1 MSNDDSTTISVSKD
15 TRDELDALK
24 REDERF
30 FQGEESFDH
39 VIQRLLDD
47 AGDAPADDAGD
58 APADDAAATD
68 AAVRSA
74 LDTIES
80 RTGRIEQAVEE
91 LTEGRR

>member
-1 MSNDDSTTISVSKD
+1 MSNDDSTTISVSKE
-15 TRDELDALK
+15 TRDELDGLK

-39 VIQRLLDD
+39 VIQRLLDE
-47 AGDAPADDAGD
+47 AGDAPAAD
-58 APADDAAATD
+58 ADDAD
-68 AAVRSA
+68 AEVRSA

-80 RTGRIEQAVEE
+80 RTGRIEQALEE

>member
-1 MSNDDSTTISVSKD
+1 MSNDDSTTISVSTD
-15 TRDELDALK
+15 TRDRLDRRK
-24 REDERF
+24 QTDERF

-47 AGDAPADDAGD
+47 AGDAPADDA
-58 APADDAAATD
+58 AATD
-68 AAVRSA
+68 AEVRSA

-80 RTGRIEQAVEE
+80 RTGRIEQALEE

>member
-1 MSNDDSTTISVSKD
+1 MSNDDSTTISVSKA
-15 TRDELDALK
+15 TRDELGALK
-24 REDERF
+24 REDDRF

-47 AGDAPADDAGD
+47 ADDASDTDGAVPADDE
-58 APADDAAATD
+58 
-68 AAVRSA
+68 VRSA

-80 RTGRIEQAVEE
+80 RTGRIEQLVEG

>member
-1 MSNDDSTTISVSKD
+1 MSNDDSTTISVSTA

-24 REDERF
+24 REDDRF

-47 AGDAPADDAGD
+47 AGDAS
-58 APADDAAATD
+58 ADDAAAPD
-68 AAVRSA
+68 AEVRSA

>member
-47 AGDAPADDAGD
+47 AVDAPD
-58 APADDAAATD
+58 TD
-68 AAVRSA
+68 ADPTDAEVRSA

-80 RTGRIEQAVEE
+80 RTGRIEQAVEQ

>member
-1 MSNDDSTTISVSKD
+1 MSNDDSTTISVSKA

-39 VIQRLLDD
+39 VIQRLLDE
-47 AGDAPADDAGD
+47 AGDAPA
-58 APADDAAATD
+58 PDAAD
-68 AAVRSA
+68 ADAEVRSA

-80 RTGRIEQAVEE
+80 RTGRIEQAVEQ

>member
-1 MSNDDSTTISVSKD
+1 MSNDDSTTISVSKA
-15 TRDELDALK
+15 TRDELDDLK

-39 VIQRLLDD
+39 VIQRLLEES
-47 AGDAPADDAGD
+47 GDAPA
-58 APADDAAATD
+58 PDAAD
-68 AAVRSA
+68 ADAEVRSA

-80 RTGRIEQAVEE
+80 RTGRIEQALEE

>member
-47 AGDAPADDAGD
+47 ADD
-58 APADDAAATD
+58 APADDAAAPD
-68 AAVRSA
+68 AEVRSA

-80 RTGRIEQAVEE
+80 RTGRIEQALEE

>member
-47 AGDAPADDAGD
+47 AGDAPGGDDD
-58 APADDAAATD
+58 EPTD

-80 RTGRIEQAVEE
+80 RTGRIEQALEG